1 MFQGNSLPSFCWLIL
16 SMNWVSLRRI
26 GTPFFLAFAKKP
38 KRWTRK
44 SSHGQFLSMANTQRR
59 KSFRRC
65 CNMPDSFLHERRD
78 FKALVEAVA
87 ESEKINDSALVEK
100 DYWIMHAVFG
110 LKQLG
115 LTFEL
120 KGGTS
125 LSKGFGIIQ
134 RFSEDIDIRIEP
146 FDGLQVDTNPN
157 HERATHIESR
167 RVFYEKL
174 RDKIKIPGITTVE
187 RDTPYDDETL
197 TNAGLRLSYE
207 THFGSIAGLKDG
219 ILLEVGFDQTAPNRS
234 VTISS
239 WIVQFAEAK
248 KLQYADNRALDIP
261 CYNPEYTFVE
271 KVQAVVRKYGQFKGT
286 GKIPTNFLRHYYDIH
301 QLLDVE
307 GVQKFIGTP
316 DYLEHKKKRFKSLDH
331 DVARSGAFTIE
342 EENIRKQ
349 FETEYSKTAS
359 LYYRGQIP
367 LDAIL
372 ARIQKDLARL

>member
-1 MFQGNSLPSFCWLIL
+1 
-16 SMNWVSLRRI
+16 
-26 GTPFFLAFAKKP
+26 
-38 KRWTRK
+38 
-44 SSHGQFLSMANTQRR
+44 
-59 KSFRRC
+59 
-65 CNMPDSFLHERRD
+65 MPDSFLHERRD
-78 FKALVEAVA
+78 FKALVATVA
-87 ESEKINDSALVEK
+87 DSERINDPALVEK
-100 DYWIMHAVFG
+100 DYWIMHAIFG

-157 HERATHIESR
+157 HERPTHIESR

-187 RDTPYDDETL
+187 RDTTYDDEPL
-197 TNAGLRLSYE
+197 RNAGLRLSYE

-239 WIVQFAEAK
+239 WIVHFAEAK
-248 KLQYADNRALDIP
+248 KLQYADNRASDIR

-271 KVQAVVRKYGQFKGT
+271 KVQAVVRKYGQFKRT
-286 GKIPTNFLRHYYDIH
+286 GEIPTN
-301 QLLDVE
+301 
-307 GVQKFIGTP
+307 
-316 DYLEHKKKRFKSLDH
+316 LEHGQRRVHNAEDFES
-331 DVARSGAFTIE
+331 ARSGV
-342 EENIRKQ
+342 RKN
-349 FETEYSKTAS
+349 
-359 LYYRGQIP
+359 
-367 LDAIL
+367 
-372 ARIQKDLARL
+372 RLSRLFRAGSRK